1 MRHALKIIVFILC
14 LLAARTGFSLDAS
27 SHRQLVI
34 SVTNSWDDFHA
45 TVYRFEQADG
55 KWLRV
60 GKGVP
65 AVTGERGLAWDP
77 ATPDRIT
84 WSNGQERGRSTCPS
98 RHI

>member
-1 MRHALKIIVFILC
+1 MQHALKIIVFIFC
-14 LLAARTGFSLDAS
+14 LLAAQTGFSLDAS

-34 SVTNSWDDFHA
+34 SVTNSWNDFHA

-65 AVTGERGLAWDP
+65 AVTGEVL
-77 ATPDRIT
+77 
-84 WSNGQERGRSTCPS
+84 E
-98 RHI
+98 